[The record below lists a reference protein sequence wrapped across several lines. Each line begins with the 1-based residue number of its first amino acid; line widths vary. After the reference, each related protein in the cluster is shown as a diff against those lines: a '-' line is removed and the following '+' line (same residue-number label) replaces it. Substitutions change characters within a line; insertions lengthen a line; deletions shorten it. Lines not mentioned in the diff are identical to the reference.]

1 MNRILAT
8 ALALLMGLTLTTA
21 SATAEA
27 KEAGKTATVV
37 FATNLH
43 CDNCKKKIESNI
55 AYEKGVRDLK
65 VDVANKT
72 VSVTYRTDKTSSEA
86 LRQAISKLGYTC
98 LIKEEKPSPAGG
110 EKQ

>member
-8 ALALLMGLTLTTA
+8 ALALLVGLTQLSAHVTT
-21 SATAEA
+21 EG
-27 KEAGKTATVV
+27 KDGKKTATVV

-55 AYEKGVRDLK
+55 AYERGVKDLK
-65 VDVANKT
+65 VDVASKT
-72 VSVTYRTDKTSSEA
+72 VSVTYRTDKTNSET

-98 LIKEEKPSPAGG
+98 LIKEEDSTPGK
-110 EKQ
+110 EKKQ

>member
-8 ALALLMGLTLTTA
+8 ALTLIMGLTLLST
-21 SATAEA
+21 SAAAAGKGE
-27 KEAGKTATVV
+27 GKTATVV

-43 CDNCKKKIESNI
+43 CDNCKKKIEGNI
-55 AYEKGVRDLK
+55 AYDKGVKDLK

-86 LRQAISKLGYTC
+86 LRQAIAKLGYTC
-98 LIKEEKPSPAGG
+98 LIKEETPTPAK
-110 EKQ
+110 ETKL

>member
-8 ALALLMGLTLTTA
+8 ALALIMGLTQL
-21 SATAEA
+21 SANVATEG
-27 KEAGKTATVV
+27 KDGKKTATVV

-43 CDNCKKKIESNI
+43 CDNCKKKIEGNI
-55 AYEKGVRDLK
+55 AYERGVKDLQ
-65 VDVANKT
+65 VDVASKT

-98 LIKEEKPSPAGG
+98 LIKEEASTPAK
-110 EKQ
+110 EKKQ

>member
-8 ALALLMGLTLTTA
+8 TLALAMWLTQL
-21 SATAEA
+21 SANAA
-27 KEAGKTATVV
+27 ANGNDGPKTSTVV

-43 CDNCKKKIESNI
+43 CDKCKKKIEGNI
-55 AYEKGVRDLK
+55 AYEKGVKDLK
-65 VDVANKT
+65 VDVARKT
-72 VSVTYRTDKTSSEA
+72 VSVTYRTDKTNSET

-98 LIKEEKPSPAGG
+98 LIKEERPTPAKE